1 VSTTTQQPQRRLL
14 TSLADTIRSFV
25 SGSRLLRLNAAA
37 MPTAAALLIFVVL
50 VTFGQVQYGGIV
62 ELGTIASLFINNA
75 YLIILAVGMTFVI
88 LTGGI
93 DLSVGSVV
101 ALSSV
106 AGVMLA
112 NAGVNP
118 WIAVLVM
125 IAIGT
130 VMGLLAG
137 VLVDR
142 FDVQPFIATLA
153 TMFLARGLASM
164 LSTTP
169 ERLEADSAILGIATR
184 LTIYDGPGVNDLVVP
199 PSVMIAILT
208 VVVAYVVLHR
218 TRTGRTAY
226 ALGAS
231 EQSAR
236 LMGLPVARTRVLVYV
251 ISGSLAGLAAVTYTA
266 RLGSAQNV
274 TGIGWELNAIAA
286 VVIGG
291 TLLTGGAGYVLGSL
305 IGALVIAL
313 MNLLI
318 IRDGSIPPES
328 TTIITGGMLLVFV
341 LLQRLVIARRRKG

>member
-1 VSTTTQQPQRRLL
+1 VSTTSQQPQRKPL
-14 TSLADTIRSFV
+14 TSLIDTIRSFV

-50 VTFGQVQYGGIV
+50 VTFGQIQYGGIV
-62 ELGTIASLFINNA
+62 ELGTISSLFINNA

-118 WIAVLVM
+118 WLAVLVM

-130 VMGLLAG
+130 TMGLLAG
-137 VLVDR
+137 ILVDR

-169 ERLEADSAILGIATR
+169 ERLEADSPILKIATR

-199 PSVMIAILT
+199 PSVMIALLT

-318 IRDGSIPPES
+318 IRDGNIPPES

-341 LLQRLVIARRRKG
+341 LLQRLVIARRRRA